1 MIGVRKL
8 SSQTQA
14 TQRILPLLCFIPV
27 SLCFKLFRSPT
38 SVDDQRRLRVQL
50 MAAEQEISRLARQL
64 AAALAQLKYHC
75 GMERKQARD
84 TNSADMMGSFDD
96 EYVVLLV

>member
-1 MIGVRKL
+1 
-8 SSQTQA
+8 
-14 TQRILPLLCFIPV
+14 
-27 SLCFKLFRSPT
+27 
-38 SVDDQRRLRVQL
+38 